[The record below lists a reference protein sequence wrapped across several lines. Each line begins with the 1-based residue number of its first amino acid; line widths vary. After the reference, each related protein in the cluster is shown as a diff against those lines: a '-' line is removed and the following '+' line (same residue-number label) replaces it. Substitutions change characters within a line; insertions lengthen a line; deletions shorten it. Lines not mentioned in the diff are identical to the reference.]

1 MQAVRASLLV
11 HAYTRV
17 PLHHRLQRHRTPL
30 LLQYAEFRTGFDKD
44 KDDARLIFFGLR
56 YILENFVSRQWTH
69 ADVTKAALFF
79 K

>member
-1 MQAVRASLLV
+1 M
-11 HAYTRV
+11 
-17 PLHHRLQRHRTPL
+17 PWP
-30 LLQYAEFRTGFDKD
+30 LQYAEFRTGFDKD

-56 YILENFVSRQWTH
+56 YILETFVSRQWTQ

>member
-1 MQAVRASLLV
+1 M
-11 HAYTRV
+11 
-17 PLHHRLQRHRTPL
+17 PLQHRLQAHLKPL
-30 LLQYAEFRTGFDKD
+30 PLQYAEFRTGFDKD

-56 YILENFVSRQWTH
+56 YILENFVSRQWTQ